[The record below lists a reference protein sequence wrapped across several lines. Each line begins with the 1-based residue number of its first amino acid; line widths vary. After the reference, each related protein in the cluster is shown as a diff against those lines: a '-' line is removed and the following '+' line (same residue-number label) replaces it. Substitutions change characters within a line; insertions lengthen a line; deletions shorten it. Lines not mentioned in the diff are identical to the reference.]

1 MRIGYILELVVAIG
15 VGLGLARHRLTDPDL
30 AYSFGVLSWFVS
42 FEIGADAFFA
52 GVGLVGGLAVLVE
65 RLRGRSPS
73 PWGPGRRVWFLVASY
88 LLIILIDRILGT
100 VMSRLFMD
108 AYFSSSI
115 SDEIVSGMRGEYG
128 EFLFPS
134 MAWFLLAL
142 GLTSLTDHARR
153 NLAADSRD
161 WGGRL
166 FAALLVS
173 TWLGLRVLVLF
184 NTYKQSMGGGM
195 S

>member
-108 AYFSSSI
+108 ADFRVQFLMKSSAACAG
-115 SDEIVSGMRGEYG
+115 GMASSC
-128 EFLFPS
+128 FPP
-134 MAWFLLAL
+134 
-142 GLTSLTDHARR
+142 
-153 NLAADSRD
+153 
-161 WGGRL
+161 
-166 FAALLVS
+166 
-173 TWLGLRVLVLF
+173 WLGSFWL
-184 NTYKQSMGGGM
+184 SA
-195 S
+195 